1 MPDRGPRIYWDA
13 NVFLHY
19 IEGTP
24 ASLPTLDAILHAAST
39 TGRPTIYT
47 STVSIAEVAYHA
59 EEKARLALDPAVQ
72 EALDALWADRSAI
85 QLVETTRLDTM
96 AARDL
101 QRWSIAQGWGGLKPM
116 DAIHLA
122 TARRM
127 GVTEFHTY
135 EETKLDKYGPEIG
148 CTVVRPYTTQPML
161 PDLSL

>member
-1 MPDRGPRIYWDA
+1 M
-13 NVFLHY
+13 
-19 IEGTP
+19 
-24 ASLPTLDAILHAAST
+24 
-39 TGRPTIYT
+39 
-47 STVSIAEVAYHA
+47 SIAEVAYHA

-72 EALDALWADRSAI
+72 EALEALWADRSAI

-127 GVTEFHTY
+127 GATEFHRY
-135 EETKLDKYGPEIG
+135 EETKLDKYGPQIG
-148 CTVVRPYTTQPML
+148 CAVVQPYTAQPML
-161 PDLSL
+161 PDLLP